1 MEKIRVA
8 IAEDIAALS
17 KAMQDKLALFPEIE
31 FAWSAKHG
39 RDLLEKLTK
48 DNDLDLILMDINMP
62 VMDGITATKEVKRNF
77 PDIKIVMSTVF
88 DEEDYIFQ
96 SIMAG
101 ANGYLLKDEKPQK
114 IYFSI
119 EEAME
124 GGAPMSSGIAS
135 KALTLIRKMADV
147 EESPIDFNLS
157 KRETEI
163 LEQLSKGQN
172 YQQIAEHMFISPG
185 TVRKH
190 IENIYQKLQVHSKLE
205 AVQLALKHRLI

>member
-1 MEKIRVA
+1 MESLRVA
-8 IAEDIAALS
+8 LAEDIAALA
-17 KAMQDKLALFPEIE
+17 KTMQDKIALFPELE
-31 FAWSAKHG
+31 FAFTARHG
-39 RDLLEKLTK
+39 KDLLEKLEK
-48 DNDLDLILMDINMP
+48 DHDLDVILMDINMP
-62 VMDGITATKEVKRNF
+62 VMDGIAATKEVRKRF

-96 SIMAG
+96 SILAG
-101 ANGYLLKDEKPQK
+101 ANGYLLKDERPQK
-114 IYFSI
+114 ILFSI
-119 EEAME
+119 QEAME
-124 GGAPMSSGIAS
+124 GGAPMSAGIAA
-135 KALTLIRKMADV
+135 KALGLIRKMADV
-147 EESPIDFNLS
+147 EETTVDFNLT

-172 YQQIAEHMFISPG
+172 YQQIADLMFISPG